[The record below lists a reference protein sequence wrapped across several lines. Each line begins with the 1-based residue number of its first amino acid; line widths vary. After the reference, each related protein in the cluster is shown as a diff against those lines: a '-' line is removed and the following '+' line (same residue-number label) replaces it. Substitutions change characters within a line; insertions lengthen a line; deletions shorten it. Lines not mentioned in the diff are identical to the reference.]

1 MATEPQNL
9 PAFPRDLPLADIAV
23 ISYKKILDHNQAEE
37 LRALDAVKRDGF
49 FYLSLID
56 SAEGQELI
64 AESNRL
70 LKLSEQAFSS
80 PEEEKMEYRA
90 DRGRSIFGYK
100 PAGTVKATDK
110 DQRPDTT
117 EFFNIS
123 KDHLFGNGKVI
134 KYLPRLE
141 ESSDLLRSFAKH
153 CHDGG
158 RVILRSLARSQ
169 GVPENS
175 YADKN
180 PFDSLSGDHIR
191 LTKKPPHSHSI
202 SASNMIGL
210 PSHTDFGS
218 VTVLFNWL
226 GGLQIQSHD
235 PARKGEWNYVKPSLG
250 HAIINLGDAMVK
262 FSNGTL
268 KSAKHRVVPSPGEQ
282 GSVDRYSVVYF
293 VRPADHVIMEPIEEL
308 KSSEVIQVGGKVG
321 EPERMYTAGEWNL
334 RRIQQLASAT
344 S

>member
-1 MATEPQNL
+1 MPTGPENL
-9 PAFPRDLPLADIAV
+9 PAFPNDVPLADIDV
-23 ISYKKILDHNQAEE
+23 ISFRKILDHDHGEE
-37 LRALDAVKRDGF
+37 IRALNAVRTDGF
-49 FYLSLID
+49 FYLNLTD
-56 SAEGQELI
+56 SGEGRELI
-64 AESNRL
+64 TESNQL
-70 LKLSEQAFSS
+70 LELSKEAFNK
-80 PEEEKMEYRA
+80 PPEEKMKYRA

-110 DQRPDTT
+110 DKRPDTT

-123 KDHLFGNGKVI
+123 KDHLFGNGDVI

-141 ESSDLLRSFAKH
+141 ESNDLLKSFTKH

-158 RVILRSLARSQ
+158 QVILRSLASSQ

-175 YADKN
+175 YTDKN

-191 LTKKPPHSHSI
+191 LTKKKPHDTD
-202 SASNMIGL
+202 SNLIGL

-235 PARKGEWNYVKPSLG
+235 PAHKGEWNYVKPSPG
-250 HAIINLGDAMVK
+250 CAIINLGDAMVK

-293 VRPADHVIMEPIEEL
+293 IRPADHIIMEPIQQL
-308 KSSEVIQVGGKVG
+308 KSNDVIQVGGQVG
-321 EPERMYTAGEWNL
+321 EERVYTAGEWNL
-334 RRIQQLASAT
+334 RRIQQLASAAL
-344 S
+344 